1 MIAPLC
7 DIGPSEQKNVI
18 SEFDDLFNHL
28 EKHAS
33 YHRDND
39 TSIGQRK
46 STINTKF
53 LREKIS
59 MVEVIT
65 VIFNKIHLLKNDSK
79 WTSAVQQLERLRMT
93 VRKHNE
99 LADYEGVIHQ
109 QLGSLYHRLQDFS
122 RAVDMFSNALALSRL
137 ADNVVDEGTLY
148 GQIGMYLYCIHS
160 YKDALQMHE
169 QHVILSNRSSDV
181 ISLIVSNSNVGLVLL
196 NLNRF
201 DEAKIAI
208 KTSIAHCQAIDDYY
222 GAANGTARLAQ
233 CMHMTGDYSSAKSL
247 YEKCRK
253 GCERYG
259 DERALNLVD
268 INIALCLH
276 NMRQYKEAK
285 RAFWKLIESRPSL
298 QQDPETLGFIHT
310 YSARTSFMTK
320 SYETA
325 MADSMTAIKLFDIIP
340 VGKRTKLVRDTEKKA
355 YDWLILSC
363 IQLKKYME
371 ALLYVETCVQKIFKR
386 IVTRPLKIT
395 IEDNELVMDTLKTA
409 ICRLNT
415 PILAF
420 HMIQVD
426 TDHTYLIRWLVF
438 PTSDRNNIRVVCHC
452 NLFSTSVDG
461 GNDVRQW
468 VSKCRR
474 SLGLGGWDWTDGS
487 SAEIPFENELNEF
500 NPGQELLI
508 ISRDILS
515 LLPFPAMMDKTG
527 LFVIE
532 KFKLRYI
539 AALLKAWKMTERK
552 TSTKQ
557 QSMDIINSQNT
568 CSIAESRLWQRA
580 YLAGKSIFSSLP
592 RLHQID
598 HEISQLSTLLD
609 KSGLKYELMDGQGPT
624 LQ

>member
-7 DIGPSEQKNVI
+7 DIGPSEQKNVT

-160 YKDALQMHE
+160 YKAALQMHE
-169 QHVILSNRSSDV
+169 QHVILSNRSKDV

-208 KTSIAHCQAIDDYY
+208 KTSIAHCEVIDDYY

-233 CMHMTGDYSSAKSL
+233 C
-247 YEKCRK
+247 
-253 GCERYG
+253 
-259 DERALNLVD
+259 
-268 INIALCLH
+268 
-276 NMRQYKEAK
+276 
-285 RAFWKLIESRPSL
+285 
-298 QQDPETLGFIHT
+298 
-310 YSARTSFMTK
+310 
-320 SYETA
+320 
-325 MADSMTAIKLFDIIP
+325 
-340 VGKRTKLVRDTEKKA
+340 
-355 YDWLILSC
+355 
-363 IQLKKYME
+363 
-371 ALLYVETCVQKIFKR
+371 
-386 IVTRPLKIT
+386 
-395 IEDNELVMDTLKTA
+395 
-409 ICRLNT
+409 
-415 PILAF
+415 
-420 HMIQVD
+420 
-426 TDHTYLIRWLVF
+426 
-438 PTSDRNNIRVVCHC
+438 
-452 NLFSTSVDG
+452 
-461 GNDVRQW
+461 
-468 VSKCRR
+468 
-474 SLGLGGWDWTDGS
+474 
-487 SAEIPFENELNEF
+487 
-500 NPGQELLI
+500 
-508 ISRDILS
+508 
-515 LLPFPAMMDKTG
+515 
-527 LFVIE
+527 
-532 KFKLRYI
+532 
-539 AALLKAWKMTERK
+539 
-552 TSTKQ
+552 
-557 QSMDIINSQNT
+557 
-568 CSIAESRLWQRA
+568 
-580 YLAGKSIFSSLP
+580 
-592 RLHQID
+592 
-598 HEISQLSTLLD
+598 
-609 KSGLKYELMDGQGPT
+609 
-624 LQ
+624 